1 MYSDTGKER
10 EVTPSMGAWNMMG
23 KKVRDGGRIATWG
36 IINFAVRWVNEQ
48 TVNQFARELVQMCT
62 TTGMVSAQPELESP
76 GLLGSPCLGATVC
89 CTF

>member
-62 TTGMVSAQPELESP
+62 TTGMVRAQPE
-76 GLLGSPCLGATVC
+76 A
-89 CTF
+89 